1 MKMSS
6 SGKLT
11 AIKLL
16 HTGVWVFF
24 NVVIFYLLY
33 AVIVDRIDSLAWI
46 CLALIGAECLVL
58 LLFKMACPLT
68 VVARRYSASDEPNFD
83 IYLPRWLAK
92 YNKHIYGV
100 ILVGILLGL
109 VWRIW

>member
-33 AVIVDRIDSLAWI
+33 AVIVVKGRRTSTVDVVSRSD
-46 CLALIGAECLVL
+46 VRP
-58 LLFKMACPLT
+58 PL
-68 VVARRYSASDEPNFD
+68 
-83 IYLPRWLAK
+83 K
-92 YNKHIYGV
+92 YQ
-100 ILVGILLGL
+100 
-109 VWRIW
+109 

>member
-46 CLALIGAECLVL
+46 CLALIGAECNV
-58 LLFKMACPLT
+58 
-68 VVARRYSASDEPNFD
+68 
-83 IYLPRWLAK
+83 
-92 YNKHIYGV
+92 
-100 ILVGILLGL
+100 
-109 VWRIW
+109 